1 MPAKSNRH
9 PFYYGWHMVGI
20 TWIMTFLQSAVAMSI
35 FFKPILEA
43 LSLDRATLSSVQTF
57 AMLLFAGLSPLMG
70 RLIDRFG
77 PRAILFVCAVT
88 QALSSTVT
96 GVATGL
102 WQVYL
107 GRFLF
112 EIRSLHTAQVL
123 INRWFVKKRGK
134 AQGIVATGMPVG
146 TLILSPISQY
156 MVLVWG
162 WGETL
167 SFWSGVIIV
176 VFSALTLFLR
186 NSPED
191 KGYHPDGEPLPAG
204 LDNAT
209 EKRKPDTSENSFL
222 RSDGSSLSE
231 AFKSLPFWLVS
242 GAQLFCGV
250 GCGFIVTHVVIFA
263 TDLGYSE
270 MIGASFL
277 SVMGGI
283 NLVGVLV
290 TGYMSDRI
298 ARSKVLALTHII
310 RALSFF
316 IIVGFIFN
324 SGSSLWLLYVAMA
337 LFGFGFF
344 TTAPLTSG
352 LVADLFGNLRMGTI
366 IGAAVAFH
374 VIGMAVGAYAGG
386 LVFEL
391 TGSYYSFFLIQTLL
405 EFIAAIFAFLIG
417 TSWASGSKKFS
428 YR

>member
-1 MPAKSNRH
+1 
-9 PFYYGWHMVGI
+9 
-20 TWIMTFLQSAVAMSI
+20 MTFLQSAVAMSI
-35 FFKPILEA
+35 FFKPILEEFN
-43 LSLDRATLSSVQTF
+43 LDRATLSSVQTL

-77 PRAILFVCAVT
+77 PKAILFVCAVT
-88 QALSSTVT
+88 QALSGAVT

-102 WQVYL
+102 GQVYL

-112 EIRSLHTAQVL
+112 EIRSLHAAQVL
-123 INRWFVKKRGK
+123 INRWFIRKRGR
-134 AQGIVATGMPVG
+134 AQGILATGMPVG

-162 WGETL
+162 WRETL
-167 SFWSGVIIV
+167 LFWSGVIFVI
-176 VFSALTLFLR
+176 FFTLTLFVR

-191 KGYHPDGEPLPAG
+191 KGYHPDGEPLPAEP
-204 LDNAT
+204 DDSR
-209 EKRKPDTSENSFL
+209 EKLNPDTSENSYK

-231 AFKSLPFWLVS
+231 AFKSLPFWLLS
-242 GAQLFCGV
+242 GSQLFCGV

-277 SVMGGI
+277 SVIGGI
-283 NLVGVLV
+283 NMIGVLV

-298 ARSKVLALTHII
+298 ARSKVLALTHVI

-344 TTAPLTSG
+344 TTAPLASG

-366 IGAAVAFH
+366 IGAVVAFH
-374 VIGMAVGAYAGG
+374 VIGMAAGAYAGG
-386 LVFEL
+386 LTFEL
-391 TGSYYSFFLIQTLL
+391 TGSYYSFVLIQAIL
-405 EFIAAIFAFLIG
+405 EFIAAIFAFLISA
-417 TSWASGSKKFS
+417 SWASGSKSPS

>member
-1 MPAKSNRH
+1 
-9 PFYYGWHMVGI
+9 
-20 TWIMTFLQSAVAMSI
+20 MTFLQSAVAMSI
-35 FFKPILEA
+35 FFKPILEE
-43 LSLDRATLSSVQTF
+43 LNLDRATLSSVQTF

-77 PRAILFVCAVT
+77 PKAILFVCAVT
-88 QALSSTVT
+88 QTLSGAVT

-112 EIRSLHTAQVL
+112 EIRSLHAAQVL
-123 INRWFVKKRGK
+123 INRWFIRKRGR

-162 WGETL
+162 WRETL
-167 SFWSGVIIV
+167 LFWSGVIFVI
-176 VFSALTLFLR
+176 FFTLTFFVR
-186 NSPED
+186 NNPED
-191 KGYHPDGEPLPAG
+191 KGYHPDSEPLPAT
-204 LDNAT
+204 LDDSR
-209 EKRKPDTSENSFL
+209 EKLNPDTSDNSYKIGN
-222 RSDGSSLSE
+222 GSSLSE
-231 AFKSLPFWLVS
+231 AFKSLPFWLLS
-242 GAQLFCGV
+242 GSQLFCGV

-277 SVMGGI
+277 SVIGGI
-283 NLVGVLV
+283 NMIGVLV
-290 TGYMSDRI
+290 AGYMSDRI
-298 ARSKVLALTHII
+298 ERSKVLALTHII

-316 IIVGFIFN
+316 IIVGYIFN
-324 SGSSLWLLYVAMA
+324 SGSSLWLVYVAMA

-344 TTAPLTSG
+344 TTAPLASG

-366 IGAAVAFH
+366 IGAVVAFH
-374 VIGMAVGAYAGG
+374 VIGMAAGAYAGG
-386 LVFEL
+386 LAFEL
-391 TGSYYSFFLIQTLL
+391 TGSYYSFVLIQAIL
-405 EFIAAIFAFLIG
+405 EFIAAIFAFLISA
-417 TSWASGSKKFS
+417 SWASGSKSPS